1 MKIWINLKKSYVI
14 IKKLIINVIEKKK
27 IRNYFKII
35 KKKKK

>member
-27 IRNYFKII
+27 VNFMKLFQNN
-35 KKKKK
+35 

>member
-27 IRNYFKII
+27 VNFMKLFKNN
-35 KKKKK
+35 